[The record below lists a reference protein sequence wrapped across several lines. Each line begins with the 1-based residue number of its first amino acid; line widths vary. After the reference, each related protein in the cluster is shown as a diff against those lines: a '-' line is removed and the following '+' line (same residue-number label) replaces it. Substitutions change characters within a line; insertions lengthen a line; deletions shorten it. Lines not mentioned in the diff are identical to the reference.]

1 MGKLVMVKQMMKSAA
16 VLAIAAA
23 GLALAPAGVGMAQT
37 ATYRPLVSDTLPVGE
52 IALQNDSRYTLTLVT
67 ISRCSQSPDPTNRL
81 IELIRPRQGKRWRV
95 DEGCWNL
102 QATLNRDGEVKV
114 VNYPIVEVLGG
125 TTMHLTVNGPEGGP
139 RVFHP

>member
-1 MGKLVMVKQMMKSAA
+1 MVMQMMKSAA

-67 ISRCSQSPDPTNRL
+67 ISVLRRGTSWRPPRFAMHSTWTKKTPTRASATATRCS
-81 IELIRPRQGKRWRV
+81 
-95 DEGCWNL
+95 
-102 QATLNRDGEVKV
+102 ATAR
-114 VNYPIVEVLGG
+114 
-125 TTMHLTVNGPEGGP
+125 
-139 RVFHP
+139 